1 MYTKTQLEA
10 MSGSQLVSLY
20 NEQRVKLK
28 DPIPPVNKFSDKET
42 AVRRVQN
49 LLNDIK
55 EQQPAPKSVAQV
67 EEKKERGVRRKYF
80 NFAPNKE
87 IKPYVPDMKQLRG
100 RLFVELKKGMTF
112 ERAMEIV
119 REFDADRGVPSKN
132 VERRAYEGTRLVHY
146 YLGYGLR
153 QDENL
158 VIWLV
163 EKK

>member
-1 MYTKTQLEA
+1 MHSTAQLEA
-10 MSGSQLVSLY
+10 MSGSQLVALY

-28 DPIPPVNKFSDKET
+28 DPLPPVNKFSDKET

-49 LLNDIK
+49 LLNDVK
-55 EQQPAPKSVAQV
+55 AQQPEPAP
-67 EEKKERGVRRKYF
+67 EKKERGVRRKYF
-80 NFAPNKE
+80 NFQPNKE
-87 IKPYVPDMKQLRG
+87 IKPYTPDMKQLRG

-146 YLGYGLR
+146 YLGFGLR